1 MIDNIVHDSARNED
15 INGFVTIVK
24 NPITRVGVFQ
34 YLGSSIGGD
43 AEPHKIYNVYRP
55 AESLTDPETQ
65 ESFKLIP
72 IVDDHDMLGDPLKGM
87 MPAERKGVE
96 GTTGEQLEF
105 DPVSGIL
112 FSNLR
117 VYSRRLLAKI
127 KSGKSDLSL
136 GYRCAY
142 KKIAGFFNG
151 MPYDY
156 IQVNM
161 KGNHLAL
168 VDEARCD
175 VSVLDSRFTFD
186 ARDVI
191 TISPSGDIQMTEEEK
206 KAKEAEDKKSKDAK
220 DAAEAEEK
228 AKKDVEDKKAKD
240 AAEASD
246 AEEAKAKEVADKKAR
261 DEAEEK
267 KKDDEKG
274 MDAKMLRIAEDA
286 AAKALK
292 TAPTFADFAKEAK
305 ERDELA
311 AKLVPVIGVFDH
323 KEKTLAQVATYGV
336 EKLGL
341 KAPAGQE
348 QVALDSFFVGRKAHS
363 TTGFAL
369 DARAKANGSSKA
381 ASKIS
386 AHINGAKA

>member
-1 MIDNIVHDSARNED
+1 MTGASAREED
-15 INGFVTIVK
+15 INGFVTVVK
-24 NPITRVGVFQ
+24 NPITRTGVFQ

-43 AEPHKIYNVYRP
+43 ADPHKIYNVYRP
-55 AESLTDPETQ
+55 AESLQDVATQ
-65 ESFKLIP
+65 ESMKLIP
-72 IVDDHDMLGDPLKGM
+72 IIDDHEMLGDPQRGM
-87 MPAERKGVE
+87 TPAEHKGVE

-117 VYSRRLLAKI
+117 IYSRRLLAKI
-127 KSGKSDLSL
+127 KSGKCDLSL

-161 KGNHLAL
+161 QGNHLAL
-168 VDEARCD
+168 VDEARCN
-175 VSVLDSRFTFD
+175 VSVLDSRLTYD

-206 KAKEAEDKKSKDAK
+206 KAKEAEDKKAKDAK
-220 DAAEAEEK
+220 DAAEAAESE
-228 AKKDVEDKKAKD
+228 KKAKD
-240 AAEASD
+240 EKEASD
-246 AEEAKAKEVADKKAR
+246 RKAKDEAEEKEKKEAADKKAR

-274 MDAKMLRIAEDA
+274 MDAKMQRIAEDA
-286 AAKALK
+286 AAKALAS
-292 TAPTFADFAKEAK
+292 APTFADFAKEAV
-305 ERDELA
+305 ERDALRD
-311 AKLVPVIGVFDH
+311 KLVPFIGAFDA
-323 KEKTLAQVATYGV
+323 KEKTLAEVQAYGV
-336 EKLGL
+336 EKLKLNAKKGEE
-341 KAPAGQE
+341 G
-348 QVALDSFFVGRKAHS
+348 VALDGFIAGAALRKVGTA
-363 TTGFAL
+363 TGFAL
-369 DARAKANGSSKA
+369 DAANAGGTVSKA

-386 AHINGAKA
+386 SYITSAKSA